1 MNHRFKLPRHMMIR
15 PFLYL
20 AISLLLP
27 TSVLLAQPGSVDP
40 TFDPGEG
47 PNARVFV
54 TTVQPDGKVLIAGD
68 FTEVSGQ
75 AHRRIARLN
84 ADGSLDAS
92 FNANAGPDVFAVFC
106 ITVQPDGKILLGG
119 QFEAFN
125 GTEHSMI
132 TRLNANGTVDNSF
145 DPGAGADWIV
155 STIAVQP
162 DGKILVGGNFTSF
175 DGTARTGITRLNS
188 NGAQDPSFD
197 PGTGLGSIG
206 IVTDIYAFALESD
219 GRITIAGSFNS
230 YNGTDR
236 NSIARLN
243 SNGELDTS
251 FDPGSGAEFGSIN
264 CMVRQVDGKLV
275 IGGSFT
281 DYNGTDQ
288 PFLARVTNSG
298 ALDPTFNVGASTS
311 GSILAMALQP
321 DGRILLGGFFY
332 DYNELLARD
341 VARVNTDGSLD
352 LNWSTG
358 TGSFGIDAGV
368 YDMALQADGSLIVGG
383 QFSAYNGSTRNKVA
397 RLNGGTGTPVSE
409 IQGASRLHVWS
420 DDENQLLRVSEP
432 VSGQVFDMEGRVVVT
447 FNRTNAIAVDHLC
460 AGAFLLRTESGTVHR
475 FVRP

>member
-1 MNHRFKLPRHMMIR
+1 MNRNL
-15 PFLYL
+15 LSL
-20 AISLLLP
+20 AISMMVSSS
-27 TSVLLAQPGSVDP
+27 TLLAQPGSVDP
-40 TFDPGEG
+40 TFDPGDG

-68 FTEVSGQ
+68 FTEVGGQ
-75 AHRRIARLN
+75 PHNVIARLN
-84 ADGSLDAS
+84 IDGTLDAS
-92 FNANAGPDVFAVFC
+92 FNANADPDVFAVFC
-106 ITVQPDGKILLGG
+106 ITVQPDGKFLVGG

-175 DGTARTGITRLNS
+175 DGIARTGITRLNS

-206 IVTDIYAFALESD
+206 IATDIYAFAVEPD

-236 NSIARLN
+236 NCIARLN

-264 CMVRQVDGKLV
+264 CMVRQPDGKLV

-321 DGRILLGGFFY
+321 DGRILLGGSFF
-332 DYNELLARD
+332 DYNELQAQD
-341 VARVNTDGSLD
+341 VARVNSDGSLD
-352 LNWSTG
+352 PNWSTG
-358 TGSFGIDAGV
+358 TGAFGLDNGV
-368 YDMALQADGSLIVGG
+368 YDMALQPDGSLIIGG
-383 QFSAYNGSTRNKVA
+383 EFIGFNGTTRNHVA
-397 RLNGGTGTPVSE
+397 RLMGGTGTPVSE
-409 IQGASRLHVWS
+409 IQGDPTLRAWT
-420 DDENQLLRVSEP
+420 DMENQLLRLSESA
-432 VSGQVFDMEGRVVVT
+432 SGQVFDMEGRVVFT
-447 FNRTNAIAVDHLC
+447 FSRTNSISLRHLS
-460 AGAFLLRTESGTVHR
+460 AGAFLLRTEAGVVHR

>member
-1 MNHRFKLPRHMMIR
+1 MLPNAVI
-15 PFLYL
+15 
-20 AISLLLP
+20 
-27 TSVLLAQPGSVDP
+27 LAQPGSVDP

-75 AHRRIARLN
+75 SHNVIARLN
-84 ADGSLDAS
+84 ADGTLDVS
-92 FNANAGPDVFAVFC
+92 FNANADPDVFAVFC
-106 ITVQPDGKILLGG
+106 ITVQPDGKILVGG

-125 GTEHSMI
+125 GAEHSMI
-132 TRLNANGTVDNSF
+132 TRLNANGTVDISF

-175 DGTARTGITRLNS
+175 DGTARTGITRLNP
-188 NGAQDPSFD
+188 NGAQDLSFD

-206 IVTDIYAFALESD
+206 IATDISAFALEPD

-236 NSIARLN
+236 NCIARLN
-243 SNGELDTS
+243 SNGDLDTS
-251 FDPGSGAEFGSIN
+251 FDPGSGAEFGTIG
-264 CMVRQVDGKLV
+264 CMVRQADGNLV

-281 DYNGTDQ
+281 HFNGTTQ
-288 PFLARVTNSG
+288 PFLARLTNYG
-298 ALDPTFNVGASTS
+298 AIDPTFNVGASTS

-321 DGRILLGGFFY
+321 DGRVLLGGSFF
-332 DYNELLARD
+332 DYNELQAQD
-341 VARVNTDGSLD
+341 VARVNSDGSLD
-352 LNWSTG
+352 PTWSTG
-358 TGSFGIDAGV
+358 TGGFGLDNAV
-368 YDMALQADGSLIVGG
+368 YDMALQPDGSLIIGG
-383 QFSAYNGSTRNKVA
+383 EFIGFNGTTRNYVA
-397 RLNGGTGTPVSE
+397 RLIGGIGTPVPE
-409 IQGASRLHVWS
+409 IQGEAPLHVWS
-420 DDENQLLRVSEP
+420 DAENQLLRVSEA

-447 FNRTNAIAVDHLC
+447 FKRTNAIAVDHLC
-460 AGAFLLRTESGTVHR
+460 AGAFLLRTETGTVHR